1 MNNNKIISNLFY
13 IFMPLFVYLAAS
25 AAFRLILD
33 AQFPEA
39 GTALGQTGQTVLIDC
54 VFIPFFFY
62 LLKKD
67 GTKGIRGCSGNDS
80 DDSKTGSAFRKESA
94 APSHLTLRGV
104 LARMVLPLAAGSML
118 SLLAGLLEQVLHL
131 QQYFSNE
138 TQEALFSAGLPLQVI
153 GLGILVPVCE
163 ELLFRGVVFSRWK
176 RCFGEKSGIWAV
188 SILFAL
194 LHGNMIQFLYAL
206 PMALLLQ
213 LCLKKGKTIWSPV
226 AFHAGANLTSV
237 LVEALI

>member
-1 MNNNKIISNLFY
+1 MGEKNKLISNSIY
-13 IFMPLFVYLAAS
+13 IFTPLFLYLAAS
-25 AAFRLILD
+25 AAFGLILD
-33 AQFPEA
+33 AQFPA
-39 GTALGQTGQTVLIDC
+39 AWMKFGQTGQTVFIDC
-54 VFIPFFFY
+54 AFIPLLLF
-62 LLKKD
+62 LLKRD
-67 GTKGIRGCSGNDS
+67 AGERT
-80 DDSKTGSAFRKESA
+80 A
-94 APSHLTLRGV
+94 AVPHLTLREV